1 MKFQHITGAGNTQYP
16 GKYPHIPGNDEISP
30 AFGKI
35 AVMGVFVENR
45 PVGGA
50 EILRPLVLNVNEGP
64 LPAAE
69 LEMLQTGE
77 LEEVLLGVD
86 YPSTLQVTPSGRLAS
101 STVMV

>member
-1 MKFQHITGAGNTQYP
+1 
-16 GKYPHIPGNDEISP
+16 
-30 AFGKI
+30 
-35 AVMGVFVENR
+35 MGVFVENC

-77 LEEVLLGVD
+77 LEAVLLPIDHPIRV
-86 YPSTLQVTPSGRLAS
+86 QVTPSGNSS
-101 STVMV
+101 STTVTV

>member
-1 MKFQHITGAGNTQYP
+1 
-16 GKYPHIPGNDEISP
+16 
-30 AFGKI
+30 
-35 AVMGVFVENR
+35 MGVFVENR

-86 YPSTLQVTPSGRLAS
+86 YPSTLQVTPAGRLAS

>member
-1 MKFQHITGAGNTQYP
+1 MVFQYVALSGYTQFRGIDADAP
-16 GKYPHIPGNDEISP
+16 RNETVAPPLLK
-30 AFGKI
+30 
-35 AVMGVFVENR
+35 VRVVGVFVEKGAVN
-45 PVGGA
+45 GA

-86 YPSTLQVTPSGRLAS
+86 YPSTLQVTPAGRLAS

>member
-1 MKFQHITGAGNTQYP
+1 MS

-77 LEEVLLGVD
+77 LEEVLLPIDHPICV
-86 YPSTLQVTPSGRLAS
+86 QVTPSGNSS
-101 STVMV
+101 STTVTV